1 MEPLRVE
8 QIELLRALQRNPA
21 AASQFFSVLT
31 MAVRPADFFSPQ
43 HLFRLI
49 GARGMAK
56 IAWSKVARPALAS

>member
-8 QIELLRALQRNPA
+8 QVELLRALQRSPA
-21 AASQFFSVLT
+21 AASQFFGVLT

-43 HLFRLI
+43 NLFRLI

-56 IAWSKVARPALAS
+56 IVWSKVARPALAS